1 MFFDMSPVLEN
12 IAML

>member
-12 IAML
+12 IAMP